1 MKILL
6 AACNAKYIHSNLA
19 VYDLQAYA
27 SDYADH
33 IVLKEYTIN
42 QQKDDIMR
50 DIYLEHPDVVCV
62 SCYIWN
68 LSFVKELMADL
79 IKILPGADFWA
90 GGPEVSYDAE
100 KFLTENSE
108 FKGVMVGEG
117 EETFKELAG
126 YYVEKNPQDLKNM
139 TGICYRDG
147 DQIIH
152 NGWRQIMDLSSIPFI
167 YKDLSE
173 FKNRIIYYES
183 SRGCPFSC
191 SYCLS
196 SIDKKL
202 RFRDTETVKKE
213 LQFFIDNKV
222 PQVKFVDRTFNCK
235 HDHAMA
241 IWKYINEHDNGVT
254 NFHFEISADLLR
266 EEELQEMS
274 TMRPGLIQ
282 LEIGVQSTNPD
293 TIKAIHRTMDFEKLK
308 GIVDRIH
315 SFGNI
320 HQHLDLIAG
329 LPYEDYD
336 SFRHSFN
343 DVYALKP
350 QQLQLGFLKVL
361 EGSHMMEM
369 CKEYG
374 IVYKTQEPYEVL
386 STKWL
391 DYDHVLK
398 LKTVENMVE
407 VYYNSGQ
414 FQNTLEYLENF
425 FQDAFSIYER
435 LGSFYMEK
443 GYGDV
448 SHTRMRRY
456 EILLEFLED
465 VPEIS
470 MDQVKD
476 QMVYDLYL
484 RENLKSRPGFA
495 RDQKPFE
502 RQVWDFRKRE
512 KVAKNAHVEVFADG
526 TVLLFNYADRDPL
539 TNNAHVTDVTK
550 DVFEN
555 LNRD

>member
-6 AACNAKYIHSNLA
+6 VACNAKYIHSNLA

-126 YYVEKNPQDLKNM
+126 YYVEKNPQDLKDM

-336 SFRHSFN
+336 SFRNSFN

-361 EGSHMMEM
+361 KGSHMMEM
-369 CKEYG
+369 CREYG

-502 RQVWDFRKRE
+502 RQVRDFRKRE